1 MVQMA
6 NRIEHHTA
14 NSDQS
19 LSRKGTS
26 PNPKS
31 LQATLRNENQN
42 IKAAH
47 INRLSP
53 SPPTFTSFPFQFLV

>member
-14 NSDQS
+14 NSDQT
-19 LSRKGTS
+19 LSRKETS

-31 LQATLRNENQN
+31 LQATLRNDNQ
-42 IKAAH
+42 IV
-47 INRLSP
+47 
-53 SPPTFTSFPFQFLV
+53 SFNYNLLTAIEF

>member
-26 PNPKS
+26 PNPK
-31 LQATLRNENQN
+31 
-42 IKAAH
+42 
-47 INRLSP
+47 
-53 SPPTFTSFPFQFLV
+53 

>member
-14 NSDQS
+14 NSDQT
-19 LSRKGTS
+19 LSRKETS

-31 LQATLRNENQN
+31 LQASLRSKKNQ
-42 IKAAH
+42 
-47 INRLSP
+47 LSI
-53 SPPTFTSFPFQFLV
+53 LN

>member
-14 NSDQS
+14 NSDQT
-19 LSRKGTS
+19 LSRKETS

-31 LQATLRNENQN
+31 LQASLRSKKEST
-42 IKAAH
+42 
-47 INRLSP
+47 IN
-53 SPPTFTSFPFQFLV
+53 FKLVYL